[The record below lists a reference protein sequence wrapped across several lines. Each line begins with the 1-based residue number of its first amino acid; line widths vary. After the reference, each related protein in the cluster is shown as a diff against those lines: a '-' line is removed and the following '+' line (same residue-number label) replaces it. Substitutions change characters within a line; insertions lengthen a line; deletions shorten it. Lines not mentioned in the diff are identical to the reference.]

1 MTATPREIH
10 SDTGP
15 RSVPFI
21 IHLSNGANAISPR
34 SAVSTSRCAAIE
46 TDEDDGNGE
55 EEREDDTNG
64 RVFVDEARV
73 MNHLCKPHRSYA
85 DYGCPY

>member
-15 RSVPFI
+15 KSVPFPSVEWGERDFPQKCCI
-21 IHLSNGANAISPR
+21 Y
-34 SAVSTSRCAAIE
+34 VKVCVAAIE

-64 RVFVDEARV
+64 RVFVDEACV
-73 MNHLCKPHRSYA
+73 MNHLCKPYRSYA
-85 DYGCPY
+85 D